1 MFKVG
6 QKVRVVGDTFK
17 QDPHGLEVGAVYEV
31 HSISPATPFN
41 EFPPLLQ
48 LIFAIEGIE
57 PHDLPERVHVK
68 TGDGDMDFANLVFAD
83 VQLCECEAPK
93 LVRMLEDCF
102 LDGYEEGDVF
112 EVHYDE
118 DGDSYFID
126 NDGDERSLD
135 AHEHEIIE

>member
-6 QKVRVVGDTFK
+6 QKVRVVGDTFT

-31 HSISPATPFN
+31 HSISPATPFK

-83 VQLCECEAPK
+83 VEAVEATRQR
-93 LVRMLEDCF
+93 VRMLEDDF
-102 LDGYEEGDVF
+102 FDGYSEGDEFDVL
-112 EVHYDE
+112 YDLE
-118 DGDSYFID
+118 GEAFFHDHDGDARFLVD
-126 NDGDERSLD
+126 Q
-135 AHEHEIIE
+135 EHEVI